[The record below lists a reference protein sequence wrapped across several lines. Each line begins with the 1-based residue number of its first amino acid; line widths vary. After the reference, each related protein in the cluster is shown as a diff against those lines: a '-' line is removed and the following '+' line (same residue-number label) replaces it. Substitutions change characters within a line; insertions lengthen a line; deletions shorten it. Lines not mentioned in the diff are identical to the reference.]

1 MGGPVTSKCTFAC
14 DEAPSSTTLLH
25 HILQRTSL
33 LTKGYQP
40 RLAASRCF
48 IIGSS
53 PERLGPR
60 TRAFLAVGVSLGTA
74 LKQLTQGQTR
84 GIGCTAAN
92 DEACAGFVDHF
103 A

>member
-1 MGGPVTSKCTFAC
+1 M
-14 DEAPSSTTLLH
+14 H
-25 HILQRTSL
+25 HIVQRASL

-40 RLAASRCF
+40 RLAASRCL

-53 PERLGPR
+53 PSAWG
-60 TRAFLAVGVSLGTA
+60 RAPARFWQSGLSLSPA
-74 LKQLTQGQTR
+74 QQLTQGQTR
-84 GIGCTAAN
+84 GIGRTAAN